1 MKAKASVFSVTRLM
15 RRFARDGRG
24 AAAIEF
30 AIILPV
36 MAGVA
41 FATSE
46 ICNAIS
52 LERKLTVTSRAISD
66 IVAQSLAVSDAD
78 MLNVL
83 KAGKVMLQPFPETT
97 LKLRVT
103 AVNIDNSGKATVAW
117 SDASAGDPRGTN
129 TAVTLPT
136 ALLIPNTQII
146 WGEVAYNYT
155 PLPSIIKPL
164 WPFTYEQNQFFAR
177 PRDSSGKV
185 CRPACS

>member
-1 MKAKASVFSVTRLM
+1 MKLDASLFSIARLA

-36 MAGVA
+36 MAFVA
-41 FATSE
+41 FGTSE
-46 ICNAIS
+46 LCNALS
-52 LERKLTVTSRAISD
+52 LARKLTVTARAISD
-66 IVAQSLAVSDAD
+66 IVAQSVAVSDAD

-83 KAGKVMLQPFPETT
+83 KAGGVLLRPFPETT

-103 AVNIDNSGKATVAW
+103 AVNIDNSGKATVGW
-117 SDASAGDPRGTN
+117 SDASAGDPRGKD

-136 ALLIPNTQII
+136 ALMIPNTQII
-146 WGEVAYNYT
+146 WGEVAYDYT
-155 PLPSIIKPL
+155 PLPSVIKPL
-164 WPFTYEQNQFFAR
+164 WPFTYEGNQFFAR